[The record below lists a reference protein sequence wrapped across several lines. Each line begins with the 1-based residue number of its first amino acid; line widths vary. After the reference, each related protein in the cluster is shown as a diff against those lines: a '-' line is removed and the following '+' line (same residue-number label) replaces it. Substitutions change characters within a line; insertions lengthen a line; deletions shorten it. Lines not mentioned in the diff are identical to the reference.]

1 MAAKCAR
8 RKKQPDITI
17 LLIISGINIRAN
29 SSRPMTVHPRPRRAR
44 QAFYSDTMVCP
55 GFPGQAH
62 ILTSSGNIPIEHLQ
76 VGDGVIT
83 RNHGVMPLQGIAR
96 VTRWTDIVAFH
107 RLAVEG
113 AGGLITTLL
122 SADQPVFLRDWR
134 ALAMFGAKTALVA
147 AHRLV
152 DEEFVTRRV
161 PRTMLLCHLYLD
173 APGIVYVDGMELGTG
188 HPELTM
194 SNSVA

>member
-1 MAAKCAR
+1 
-8 RKKQPDITI
+8 
-17 LLIISGINIRAN
+17 
-29 SSRPMTVHPRPRRAR
+29 MTVQPRRRRAR
-44 QAFYSDTMVCP
+44 RAFYSDPTVRP

-62 ILTSSGNIPIEHLQ
+62 ILTASGNLPIEHLQ
-76 VGDGVIT
+76 VGDRLIT
-83 RNHGVMPLQGIAR
+83 RNHGAVLLQGIAR

-134 ALAMFGAKTALVA
+134 APAMFGAEQAMVA
-147 AHRLV
+147 AHRLI

-161 PRTMLLCHLYLD
+161 PQRRVLYHLYLD

-188 HPELTM
+188 DARGNEIE
-194 SNSVA
+194 AAA